1 MENINNI
8 YLFTKIM
15 FMIIYIFNIK
25 VYMIIFN
32 IIIKGGVKM
41 KIEFFEPPMC
51 CSTGLCGPS
60 PDERLVKLGENIEF
74 LKKKYP
80 GITIERYMI
89 SQQPLKFKE
98 NEEVFNLVKRNGKNI
113 LPITTVNEKVIKTHD
128 YATLEEMEAEIQK

>member
-1 MENINNI
+1 
-8 YLFTKIM
+8 
-15 FMIIYIFNIK
+15 
-25 VYMIIFN
+25 
-32 IIIKGGVKM
+32 M

-80 GITIERYMI
+80 GVTIERYMI